1 MNSIKLKSLDNLTID
16 SICFNKIIKVSEKI
30 YGELCKSHTEK
41 ELESCIN
48 FDNQDLL
55 NLNCNNDIIKNLTEQ
70 FSKEMPNISSFIDN
84 SIKEKRINKKRV
96 KNGKCVIC
104 LDKKS
109 VISFIHGDTGHLI
122 CCSGCSEN
130 FCIHDKC
137 PLCRK
142 TIDNI
147 VKIY

>member
-1 MNSIKLKSLDNLTID
+1 MNSIKLKNLDNLTI
-16 SICFNKIIKVSEKI
+16 SGICFNKISKVSEKI
-30 YGELCKSHTEK
+30 YEELCKSHTEQ

-55 NLNCNNDIIKNLTEQ
+55 NLNCKNDIIKNLTEQ
-70 FSKEMPNISSFIDN
+70 IGKEMPNISSLIDN
-84 SIKEKRINKKRV
+84 SIKEKRINKKKV

-109 VISFIHGDTGHLI
+109 VISFIHGNTGHLI
-122 CCSGCSEN
+122 CCNECSEN
-130 FCIHDKC
+130 FSIYDKC

-142 TIDNI
+142 NIDNI